1 MPSMMDTPAYVD
13 VHTHLTHEL
22 FSTDLTAVIAAA
34 ETAGLRHIVVNG
46 LHPTSNRIILAMAAK
61 FPIVHAAL
69 GIYPVEAVADLLPA
83 DFSYEVEKFS
93 VADELAFIATQ
104 AKSGKL
110 IAIGECGLD
119 GYLVGE
125 ETFAAQ
131 ERVFLR
137 LCEIATDCNL
147 PIIIH
152 SRKRER
158 RIAEVVIHH
167 GIKRVNFHCFC
178 GKVKLAKRLAE
189 EHGFWF
195 SIPANSRVN
204 QGFQRMMA
212 ELPLEK
218 ILTET
223 DAPYLA
229 PVRGERN
236 EPKNV
241 VHTVEHLASIRNMS
255 QQQACEQVYR
265 NFLELMGMP
274 STA

>member
-1 MPSMMDTPAYVD
+1 MAYVD

-22 FSTDLTAVIAAA
+22 FSNDLETVITAAQ
-34 ETAGLRHIVVNG
+34 TAGLRHIVVNG
-46 LHPTSNRIILAMAAK
+46 LHPASNRTILTMAEQYPII
-61 FPIVHAAL
+61 HAAL
-69 GIYPVEAVADLLPA
+69 GIYPVEAVVDMLPD
-83 DFSYEVEKFS
+83 DFPYEVEKFS
-93 VADELAFIATQ
+93 VDAELAFIAEQ
-104 AKSGKL
+104 AKANKL
-110 IAIGECGLD
+110 LAIGECGLD

-131 ERVFLR
+131 EQVFLR
-137 LCEIATDCNL
+137 LCEIASDCDL
-147 PIIIH
+147 PIIVH
-152 SRKRER
+152 SRKREK
-158 RIAEVVIHH
+158 RIAEIIVHH

-189 EHGFWF
+189 EHGYWF

-204 QGFQRMMA
+204 QGFQRMLA
-212 ELPLEK
+212 ELPLNR

-241 VHTVEHLASIRNMS
+241 VLTVKRLAEARAISE
-255 QQQACEQVYR
+255 QEACEQVHR
-265 NFLELMGMP
+265 NFLELVEI
-274 STA
+274 

>member
-1 MPSMMDTPAYVD
+1 MAHYLD

-22 FSTDLTAVIAAA
+22 FSDDLATVIANAQTA
-34 ETAGLRHIVVNG
+34 ELGHIVVNG
-46 LHPTSNRIILAMAAK
+46 LHPASNRMILTMAEQY
-61 FPIVHAAL
+61 PIVHAAL
-69 GIYPVEAVADLLPA
+69 GIYPVEAVVDMLPA
-83 DFSYEVEKFS
+83 GTPYEIEKFS
-93 VADELAFIATQ
+93 VNDEIAFIAEQ

-131 ERVFLR
+131 EKVFLR
-137 LCEIATDCNL
+137 LCEVASDCDL
-147 PIIIH
+147 PIIVH
-152 SRKRER
+152 SRKREK
-158 RIAEVVIHH
+158 RIAEIIVHH

-189 EHGFWF
+189 EHGYWF

-204 QGFQRMMA
+204 HGFQRMLA
-212 ELPLEK
+212 ELPLNR

-241 VHTVEHLASIRNMS
+241 VLTIKHLAEARGMS
-255 QQQACEQVYR
+255 EQEACKQVHR
-265 NFLELMGMP
+265 NFLELVAKP
-274 STA
+274 D